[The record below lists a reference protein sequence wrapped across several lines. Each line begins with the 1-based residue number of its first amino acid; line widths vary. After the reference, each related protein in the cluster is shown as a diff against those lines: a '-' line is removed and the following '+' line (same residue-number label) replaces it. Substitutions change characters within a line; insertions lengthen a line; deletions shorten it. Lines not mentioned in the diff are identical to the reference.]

1 MGRGGDVT
9 RRAAAARADASDG
22 DGGGDAHDDATRAN
36 TLDGLRNKV
45 TVAVAVVEVGA
56 EVGAAAVEV
65 GAKVG
70 ADCVRR
76 GTAAGAASGSTG

>member
-22 DGGGDAHDDATRAN
+22 DGGDARNDATRAN

-45 TVAVAVVEVGA
+45 AAVAAVAVVEVGA
-56 EVGAAAVEV
+56 EVGA
-65 GAKVG
+65 
-70 ADCVRR
+70 DCVRR
-76 GTAAGAASGSTG
+76 GTAAMAANGSTRWWRAAAA